1 MLSLEMDCNLAAST
15 LILRQFLNFK
25 YWYDCPAFMPRICY
39 WTRFTL
45 WNYLHF
51 VSFVK
56 TILFTVYFPLWHLS
70 HHDFHTTEKGVV
82 SLLLAPMENLAHR
95 VSTLEIRSTQRKRRR
110 RGKREWTRVME
121 RFKCGQILQ
130 VHNFSPVSC
139 VEAAWVGSKL
149 SLQTRFVSLRACWEA
164 FHMRQISRRVSFLL
178 CFLRK
183 G

>member
-1 MLSLEMDCNLAAST
+1 MC
-15 LILRQFLNFK
+15 F
-25 YWYDCPAFMPRICY
+25 CY

-82 SLLLAPMENLAHR
+82 SLLLAPMESSAHR
-95 VSTLEIRSTQRKRRR
+95 VSTLEIWSTQRKRRR

-121 RFKCGQILQ
+121 RFKCGQMLQ

-139 VEAAWVGSKL
+139 VEAWGGGGGASFLSRQGLSHWECVEKRFIWGKYAGGFLLALFFKKRIKQGMPQYTALIYSQSKP
-149 SLQTRFVSLRACWEA
+149 
-164 FHMRQISRRVSFLL
+164 SRRLYT
-178 CFLRK
+178 RY
-183 G
+183 